1 MEERISYQDLGS
13 KLMKGLSN
21 IDYQLKKSGLDLKLI
36 ELVKYRVSQING
48 CAFCLDM
55 HHKEIIEMGEEE
67 LRLHSLPAW
76 RECPFYSDK
85 ERAVLAFAE
94 AVTETS
100 NKEIGDDIFD
110 PLKKIFSKQEI
121 AALTIVVTQI
131 NTWNRVNKVFRTTPG
146 NYTVGQFDL

>member
-1 MEERISYQDLGS
+1 MEERISYEDLGS
-13 KLMKGLSN
+13 KLMKELSN
-21 IDYQLKKSGLDLKLI
+21 IDYQLKKSGLDLKLM

-94 AVTETS
+94 AVTETG
-100 NKEIGDDIFD
+100 KEIDHDIFD
-110 PLKKIFSKQEI
+110 PLKDFFSKQEI
-121 AALTIVVTQI
+121 AALTIAVTQI